1 MADNKNQ
8 GQGKSLGKRI
18 ALVAVALVI
27 VAIAHFLPC
36 PEGLNYAGK
45 MAIGLMVAGI
55 VLWVTEPVPM
65 AISGLVIMVSLPAFG
80 ILPYLNVTDAATGAG
95 VLNLPPK

>member
-45 MAIGLMVAGI
+45 MAIGL
-55 VLWVTEPVPM
+55 
-65 AISGLVIMVSLPAFG
+65 SL
-80 ILPYLNVTDAATGAG
+80 IHI
-95 VLNLPPK
+95 

>member
-27 VAIAHFLPC
+27 VAIAH
-36 PEGLNYAGK
+36 
-45 MAIGLMVAGI
+45 
-55 VLWVTEPVPM
+55 
-65 AISGLVIMVSLPAFG
+65 SVS
-80 ILPYLNVTDAATGAG
+80 
-95 VLNLPPK
+95 